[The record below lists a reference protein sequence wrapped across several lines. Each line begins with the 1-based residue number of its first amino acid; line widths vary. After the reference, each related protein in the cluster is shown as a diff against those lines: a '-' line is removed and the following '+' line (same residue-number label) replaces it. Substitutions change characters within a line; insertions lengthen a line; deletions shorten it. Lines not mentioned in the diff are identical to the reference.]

1 MPQYQRSKTFDLI
14 GLLDMRAS
22 ANNHSMT
29 NLETICAGHIKL
41 FRPSFVRRQE
51 DSFLWFN
58 LPPLFFFLC
67 RFFLPPLFFGLFF
80 CALSLLLFAAT
91 FLFFLCCFFLP
102 PLLFGLFFGTL
113 SFLLLAATFLFF
125 FCFFFFLTP
134 LLFGLFFVARS
145 LLLI

>member
-58 LPPLFFFLC
+58 LPPLFFGLFFCALTLLLFAATFLFFLC

-91 FLFFLCCFFLP
+91 FLFF
-102 PLLFGLFFGTL
+102 
-113 SFLLLAATFLFF
+113 
-125 FCFFFFLTP
+125 
-134 LLFGLFFVARS
+134 
-145 LLLI
+145 